1 MFYCKEKERAIVIG
15 NIMNI
20 LGKWSKI
27 QNDTL
32 NITPFR
38 KDTVIGKTKA
48 VIYKNYK
55 IIRN

>member
-38 KDTVIGKTKA
+38 KDTVIDKTKA

-55 IIRN
+55 II